1 MTKIRSKDSSMI
13 DDRRGQGGGG
23 GGVGFPGM
31 GGLGGMPAGM
41 KAGGGVL
48 GLIITLAVLFMSGA
62 FSGEGSSSGGT
73 TSAANGLGG
82 GAAAEACASDLE
94 QTLCG
99 STIDVQQYWGA
110 ALPKFFSTPYQNTK
124 TVFFSGRTN
133 TGCGGATS
141 EVGPFYC
148 PADQLVYFDLDFLLA
163 LEQQYIGQSTDLAQ
177 QYIVAHEYGHHIQN
191 LLGTSEQVR
200 RLQKSTPS
208 LANHYS
214 VALELQAD
222 CYAGVWV
229 GDVAR
234 RGLLDSNE
242 EIEEALNAAAG
253 VGDDRIQIAAQGRT
267 DPETYTHG
275 TAQQRQDWFTRGY
288 NTLDPRQ
295 CDPFK
300 EMF

>member
-124 TVFFSGRTN
+124 T
-133 TGCGGATS
+133 
-141 EVGPFYC
+141 
-148 PADQLVYFDLDFLLA
+148 
-163 LEQQYIGQSTDLAQ
+163 
-177 QYIVAHEYGHHIQN
+177 
-191 LLGTSEQVR
+191 
-200 RLQKSTPS
+200 
-208 LANHYS
+208 
-214 VALELQAD
+214 
-222 CYAGVWV
+222 
-229 GDVAR
+229 
-234 RGLLDSNE
+234 
-242 EIEEALNAAAG
+242 
-253 VGDDRIQIAAQGRT
+253 
-267 DPETYTHG
+267 
-275 TAQQRQDWFTRGY
+275 
-288 NTLDPRQ
+288 
-295 CDPFK
+295 
-300 EMF
+300 

>member
-13 DDRRGQGGGG
+13 EDRRGRGGGG
-23 GGVGFPGM
+23 GGAGFPGM
-31 GGLGGMPAGM
+31 SGLPAGM

-62 FSGEGSSSGGT
+62 FSDDGSTSGGT
-73 TSAANGLGG
+73 TNAANGLGG
-82 GAAAEACASDLE
+82 GAAAEACTTDLE

-110 ALPKFFSTPYQNTK
+110 ALPKYFSTPYQNTR

-133 TGCGGATS
+133 TGCGAATS

-148 PADQLVYFDLDFLLA
+148 PADQLVYFDLDFLVA

-200 RLQKSTPS
+200 RLQKSKPS
-208 LANHYS
+208 LANQYS

-222 CYAGVWV
+222 CYAGVWAHHSQQARNWLDR
-229 GDVAR
+229 GD
-234 RGLLDSNE
+234 
-242 EIEEALNAAAG
+242 IEAGLNAASQI
-253 VGDDRIQIAAQGRT
+253 GDDKMMKRSQGVVVP
-267 DPETYTHG
+267 DAFTHG
-275 TAQQRQDWFTRGY
+275 SSQQRTYWFGTGMKTGDLRS
-288 NTLDPRQ
+288 
-295 CDPFK
+295 CDTFTQTTP
-300 EMF
+300 

>member
-1 MTKIRSKDSSMI
+1 MTKIRSSDSSMI
-13 DDRRGQGGGG
+13 DDRRGRGGGRAGAG
-23 GGVGFPGM
+23 GIPGM

-41 KAGGGVL
+41 KAGGGIV
-48 GLIITLAVLFMSGA
+48 GLIIAVVVLVMSGA
-62 FSGEGSSSGGT
+62 LGDDSSGT
-73 TSAANGLGG
+73 ASSAGGLGG
-82 GAAAEACASDLE
+82 TAAAEACTTDLE

-99 STIDVQQYWGA
+99 STIDVQQYWSK
-110 ALPKFFSTPYQNTK
+110 ALPTFFDTPYRATK
-124 TVFFSGRTN
+124 TVFFTGRTS
-133 TGCGGATS
+133 TGCGAATS
-141 EVGPFYC
+141 QVGPFYC
-148 PADQLVYFDLDFLLA
+148 PADQLVYFDLDFLVA
-163 LEQQYIGQSTDLAQ
+163 LEKQYIGKSTDLAQ

-191 LLGTSEQVR
+191 LLGTSDQVR
-200 RLQKSTPS
+200 RLQKSNPG
-208 LANHYS
+208 LANQYS

-234 RGLLDSNE
+234 RGLLDSRD
-242 EIEEALNAAAG
+242 EIAEALNAAAG

-288 NTLDPRQ
+288 NTQDPRR
-295 CDPFK
+295 CDPFT

>member
-1 MTKIRSKDSSMI
+1 
-13 DDRRGQGGGG
+13 
-23 GGVGFPGM
+23 M

-48 GLIITLAVLFMSGA
+48 GLIVTLAVLFLSGA
-62 FSGEGSSSGGT
+62 FGGEGSTSGGT
-73 TSAANGLGG
+73 TNAANGLGG
-82 GAAAEACASDLE
+82 GVAAEACITDLE

-99 STIDVQQYWGA
+99 STIDVQQYWGE
-110 ALPKFFSTPYQNTK
+110 ALPKFFGTPYQNTK
-124 TVFFSGRTN
+124 TVFYSGRTN
-133 TGCGGATS
+133 TGCGAATS
-141 EVGPFYC
+141 QVGPFYC
-148 PADQLVYFDLDFLLA
+148 PADRLVYFDLDFLVA
-163 LEQQYIGQSTDLAQ
+163 LEKQYIGKSTDLAQ

-191 LLGTSEQVR
+191 VLGTSDQVR
-200 RLQKSTPS
+200 RLQKSKPN
-208 LANHYS
+208 LANQYS

-234 RGLLDSNE
+234 RGLLDSSE

-275 TAQQRQDWFTRGY
+275 TAQQRQDWFMRGY
-288 NTLDPRQ
+288 NTRDPRQ